1 MTQAAPQAPR
11 ASTSHRANP
20 VELTILGAG
29 WLSIAATLAYV
40 ALATP
45 IVTRLVLSGRISSSG
60 SAVFALAVAMIATIP
75 LSLATA
81 GIARLLDAFRIA
93 LEPRSSVLRR
103 VAGGLGYD
111 TPFAPLAIPNGC
123 VVPQVAVGRF
133 GAVVC
138 RRAPGV
144 GSVGRFGDR
153 WEVDVEGEW
162 MPLELPSRKTRLGS
176 AADGTHLGSD
186 DRNFVVNVYAAV
198 VTAPHEVDRAPWASV
213 LRPDQ
218 ILPYLAGLPSGSPRS

>member
-1 MTQAAPQAPR
+1 
-11 ASTSHRANP
+11 
-20 VELTILGAG
+20 V
-29 WLSIAATLAYV
+29 AT
-40 ALATP
+40 
-45 IVTRLVLSGRISSSG
+45 
-60 SAVFALAVAMIATIP
+60 IATIP

-103 VAGGLGYD
+103 VAAGGLGYD
-111 TPFAPLAIPNGC
+111 TPFAPLALTNGC
-123 VVPQVAVGRF
+123 VAPQVAVGRF

-198 VTAPHEVDRAPWASV
+198 VTAPHEGDRAPWASV

-218 ILPYLAGLPSGSPRS
+218 ILPYLAGLASGSPRS